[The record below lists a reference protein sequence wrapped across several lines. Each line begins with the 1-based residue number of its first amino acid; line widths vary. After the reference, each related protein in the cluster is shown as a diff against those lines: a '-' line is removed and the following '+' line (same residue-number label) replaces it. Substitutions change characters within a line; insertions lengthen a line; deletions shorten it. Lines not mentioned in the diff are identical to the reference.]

1 MPAAQARWSLDV
13 SELARKYVDASSM
26 RPASVCEN
34 SEAMRAV
41 NARLI
46 SSRSWERDSAFIT
59 AARTLKHA
67 AACDCRMGHVRA
79 LPTVLLSTAD
89 PGLADRACSFLRNA
103 AGPETEPAAS
113 APAFKE
119 TDGGRTKPDEF
130 SSPQPTTVSNKT
142 GAGVH

>member
-1 MPAAQARWSLDV
+1 MHRDFLGLPRPKKKAGLNRQFPCRFGV
-13 SELARKYVDASSM
+13 VLA
-26 RPASVCEN
+26 
-34 SEAMRAV
+34 
-41 NARLI
+41 NADGAPI
-46 SSRSWERDSAFIT
+46 A
-59 AARTLKHA
+59 
-67 AACDCRMGHVRA
+67 HVR
-79 LPTVLLSTAD
+79 
-89 PGLADRACSFLRNA
+89 FLRNA